1 MKNSVL
7 RILLIDDNPDD
18 RSLVIRE
25 LRREFPNVQ
34 VTQIIED
41 QGFSRELEEGNFDV
55 VITDYQLRWTDGLA
69 VLRAIKSRWPNC
81 PVIMFTATGSE
92 EIAVEAMKAGLNDY
106 VLKSPKHFSRLP
118 AAVLIGLEQNRQRRA
133 LQEAENRYRN
143 LFDRVPVGLYRS
155 TPVGEFLDA
164 NPALVRLLGYPDRE
178 SLMTVNVGHLYV
190 SAEERQQ
197 WQTTVEREGVVQDF
211 EVRLRRND
219 GTIIWVRNNATVVR
233 NEQGQILYYEGAMV
247 A

>member
-1 MKNSVL
+1 MKNSIL

-25 LRREFPNVQ
+25 LRREFPNLQ

-41 QGFSRELEEGNFDV
+41 QGFAQELENGEFDV
-55 VITDYQLRWTDGLA
+55 VITDYQLRWTNGLA
-69 VLRAIKSRWPNC
+69 VLRTIKSQRPHC

-118 AAVLIGLEQNRQRRA
+118 AAVLISLEQDRQRRA

-178 SLMTVNVGHLYV
+178 ALMTVNVSHLYV

-197 WQTTVEREGVVQDF
+197 WQTTVEQEGVVQDF

-233 NEQGQILYYEGAMV
+233 NEQGQILYYEGAML

>member
-1 MKNSVL
+1 MSAVL

-25 LRREFPNVQ
+25 LRREFPDVQ
-34 VTQIIED
+34 VKQIIED
-41 QGFSRELEEGNFDV
+41 QGLAQELESGEFDV
-55 VITDYQLRWTDGLA
+55 VITDYQLRWTNGLA
-69 VLRAIKSRWPNC
+69 VLKAIKTRWPNC

-118 AAVLIGLEQNRQRRA
+118 AAVRMSVEQIWQRQA
-133 LQEAENRYRN
+133 LQEAENRYRS

-155 TPVGEFLDA
+155 TPSGKFLDA
-164 NPALVRLLGYPDRE
+164 NPALVRLLGYPNRE
-178 SLMTVNVGHLYV
+178 ALMAINVGHLYV
-190 SAEERQQ
+190 SPEERQQ
-197 WQTTVEREGVVQDF
+197 WQATVEHEGVIQDF

-219 GTIIWVRNNATVVR
+219 GTIIWVRNNATTVKDEHGR
-233 NEQGQILYYEGAMV
+233 TLYYEGAMV
-247 A
+247 V